1 MGIVMIRC
9 PQTGREIPT
18 GIAADRESFR
28 AMPVFFARVN
38 CPICRIEHEW
48 FAKDAWV
55 CDAAPAP
62 HASRPTSL
70 ARPVENVDA

>member
-18 GIAADRESFR
+18 GIVADRESFQ

-38 CPICRIEHEW
+38 CPICRTEHEW
-48 FAKDAWV
+48 FAKEAWV
-55 CDAAPAP
+55 CDSAPAR
-62 HASRPTSL
+62 HTSRAASRP
-70 ARPVENVDA
+70 VETIDG